1 MIGLWQPL
9 DRPGAATIPPR
20 SEIVMTNEQAIQQ
33 AKRRWGQQGYVRH
46 EPGAVRN
53 RFSVGIQ
60 DGVLFHVKGVG
71 KKRLPW
77 RTAKSGS
84 RRRLVVRPRVSVLE
98 RAAVPF
104 FFRLSSWAERGTA
117 G

>member
-60 DGVLFHVKGVG
+60 DGVLFHVKGFG
-71 KKRLPW
+71 K
-77 RTAKSGS
+77 
-84 RRRLVVRPRVSVLE
+84 
-98 RAAVPF
+98 
-104 FFRLSSWAERGTA
+104 SWEEAFAMADGKVKEPA
-117 G
+117 